1 MKIAVITEGTVVA
14 HEDPDGTKLWVG
26 TVEKINR
33 KTREATVQYW
43 GRVGKNLVRVGT
55 LKRAVDVDPGYIM
68 RFACQAN

>member
-1 MKIAVITEGTVVA
+1 MITVGTHVA

-43 GRVGKNLVRVGT
+43 GCAGPSLIRVEALQ
-55 LKRAVDVDPGYIM
+55 RAVDVDPAYIR